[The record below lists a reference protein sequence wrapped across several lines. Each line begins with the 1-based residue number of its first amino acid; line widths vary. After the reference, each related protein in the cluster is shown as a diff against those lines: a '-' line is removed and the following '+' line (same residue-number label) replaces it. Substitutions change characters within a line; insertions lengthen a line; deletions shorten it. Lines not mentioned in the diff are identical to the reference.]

1 MTVKHT
7 GRRRALRSVFA
18 LAGAATLARAGLA
31 QPAAEPRVIE
41 LTAHR
46 FAYEP
51 NEIALKAGERVVVAI
66 RSLDFVHGMNI
77 PDLKMRLDLVPGRV
91 TRLELQPKAPGIID
105 FVCDNFCGDGHEEMH
120 GRFVVTAQD

>member
-1 MTVKHT
+1 MKRPAH
-7 GRRRALRSVFA
+7 RRRLLQALLASAGVA
-18 LAGAATLARAGLA
+18 LVRAGAAQGAS
-31 QPAAEPRVIE
+31 AEPRVIE
-41 LTAHR
+41 MTAHR

-77 PDLKMRLDLVPGRV
+77 PDLGMRLDLVPGRV
-91 TRLELQPKAPGIID
+91 TRLELQPKAAGVID

-120 GRFVVTAQD
+120 GRFIVSA

>member
-1 MTVKHT
+1 MRRQAH
-7 GRRRALRSVFA
+7 RRRLLQALLASAGVA
-18 LAGAATLARAGLA
+18 LVRAGSA
-31 QPAAEPRVIE
+31 QGVSAEPRVIE
-41 LTAHR
+41 MTAHR

-77 PDLKMRLDLVPGRV
+77 PDLGMRLDLVPGRV
-91 TRLELQPKAPGIID
+91 TRLELQPKAAGVID

-120 GRFVVTAQD
+120 GRFIVTV

>member
-1 MTVKHT
+1 MTARQT
-7 GRRRALRSVFA
+7 SRRRMLKGVFA
-18 LAGAATLARAGLA
+18 VTGAAAFARSGVA
-31 QPAAEPRVIE
+31 QSAAEPRVIE
-41 LTAHR
+41 MTAHR

-77 PDLKMRLDLVPGRV
+77 PDLGLRLDLVPGRV
-91 TRLELQPKAPGIID
+91 TRLELQPKAPGTID

-120 GRFVVTAQD
+120 GRFVVSA